1 MTMHTDTSTVLE
13 GKWNQLK
20 GKVQE
25 TWGDLTDDDL
35 DRING
40 RYEQLVGTLQERYGY
55 SRQRAESEVDT
66 FLREF

>member
-1 MTMHTDTSTVLE
+1 MTMHMDTSTVLE

-55 SRQRAESEVDT
+55 SRQRAESEVNT
-66 FLREF
+66 FLRQF